1 MPELSDGMIPIR
13 WNGSAWVKA
22 DIYDKWY
29 DYDKQEWANVVLVTE
44 STRNDYK
51 NASPETEILET
62 DVLAY
67 LVWIPRYRYKLF
79 NVNSKSISPRE
90 IEIEFEDN
98 KTLKLIGSSDD
109 EWLTHPAFT
118 FGTDELNGI
127 WVGKFETTGNTTT
140 PTVKPG
146 NIAIHHIN
154 AYNQFITAR
163 KFNNEAVYGLTN
175 QFDAHMMKN
184 TEWGAVAYLSHSKYG
199 KYGNSMYTGENK
211 EIYASK
217 SSSSI
222 TGLSNGTLGTEVI
235 NEQCLYSDTIDR
247 GNGMGACGAGASTTG
262 NIYGIYDMAGGA
274 LERVM
279 GLIYNSDN
287 LTLVVEGSGFMQE
300 DIDDIA
306 MTKYVDKY
314 LYGTSS
320 IEFNRRKL
328 GDATGETRLWYND
341 STEMVTYSESWFH
354 RGGIYNQGDNIGI
367 FYFGAYNGG
376 NSSHAFRLVISGFIM
391 SN

>member
-22 DIYDKWY
+22 DIHDKWY

-127 WVGKFETTGNTTT
+127 
-140 PTVKPG
+140 
-146 NIAIHHIN
+146 
-154 AYNQFITAR
+154 
-163 KFNNEAVYGLTN
+163 
-175 QFDAHMMKN
+175 
-184 TEWGAVAYLSHSKYG
+184 
-199 KYGNSMYTGENK
+199 
-211 EIYASK
+211 
-217 SSSSI
+217 
-222 TGLSNGTLGTEVI
+222 
-235 NEQCLYSDTIDR
+235 
-247 GNGMGACGAGASTTG
+247 
-262 NIYGIYDMAGGA
+262 
-274 LERVM
+274 
-279 GLIYNSDN
+279 
-287 LTLVVEGSGFMQE
+287 
-300 DIDDIA
+300 
-306 MTKYVDKY
+306 
-314 LYGTSS
+314 
-320 IEFNRRKL
+320 
-328 GDATGETRLWYND
+328 
-341 STEMVTYSESWFH
+341 
-354 RGGIYNQGDNIGI
+354 
-367 FYFGAYNGG
+367 
-376 NSSHAFRLVISGFIM
+376 
-391 SN
+391 